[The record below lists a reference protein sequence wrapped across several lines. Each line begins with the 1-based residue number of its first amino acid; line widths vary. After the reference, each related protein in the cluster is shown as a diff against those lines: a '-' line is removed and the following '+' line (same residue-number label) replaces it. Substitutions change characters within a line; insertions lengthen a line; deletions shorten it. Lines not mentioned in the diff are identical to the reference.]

1 MIKETSAQRE
11 EGPRIYLSPK
21 RFAFTGSLESA
32 SNFKKSGR
40 AQFHFQEKKRY
51 RGDAAQYQAVKPMT
65 AL

>member
-1 MIKETSAQRE
+1 MIKDTSAQRE

-32 SNFKKSGR
+32 PLRR
-40 AQFHFQEKKRY
+40 AAERSFHFQERNVKGETLRNAK
-51 RGDAAQYQAVKPMT
+51 QSKPMN